1 MPVIRKL
8 TTYLVEHDGLTFEA
22 YGMIPIKDSI
32 VVRRLDD
39 DTAAIGFAVYDDS
52 FYSIRD
58 VLSGQ
63 RIVSHLIDRV
73 DRKEY
78 SRLAESDDP
87 YVVPLACYEH
97 SGRVWALA
105 GSYEHSMFPDQRWD
119 VHHTAG
125 FWMPDDD
132 SDGDYVRDEIESS
145 AILALIP
152 GHRIDFGYSG
162 GNKKRPWILRIDGKA
177 SGTFSM
183 RTAAAKAAASKLGVK
198 CDPNELRRMIER
210 KAAETAK
217 QAVDVLNRLESGEVY
232 GINSGLYLRDKDN
245 VFRQDDT
252 TFESVFG
259 YIEELS
265 TVCKIIEEELDS
277 LIAWRLKSTQEPVA
291 RLGVATDGCYE
302 QGM

>member
-1 MPVIRKL
+1 MSVIRKL
-8 TTYLVEHDGLTFEA
+8 TVYLVKHDGLTFEA
-22 YGMIPIKDSI
+22 YGGEPIEDSI

-58 VLSGQ
+58 VLCGE
-63 RIVSHLIDRV
+63 RVVSHLIDRV
-73 DRKEY
+73 DRQEY
-78 SRLAESDDP
+78 SRLAESEDP
-87 YVVPLACYEH
+87 CVVPLACYEH
-97 SGRVWALA
+97 GGRAWALA

-119 VHHTAG
+119 VHHKAG

-132 SDGDYVRDEIESS
+132 SDGDYVRDKIESS

-152 GHRIDFGYSG
+152 GHHIDLGYSG

-177 SGTFSM
+177 SGTFST

-198 CDPNELRRMIER
+198 CDPKELRRTIER
-210 KAAETAK
+210 KAAETARR
-217 QAVDVLNRLESGEVY
+217 AVDVLNRLESGEVY
-232 GINSGLYLRDKDN
+232 GISSALYLRGKDN

-252 TFESVFG
+252 TFESVSGF
-259 YIEELS
+259 IEELS
-265 TVCKIIEEELDS
+265 TVRKTIEDDLDS
-277 LIAWRLKSTQEPVA
+277 LIARRLKSTQGSAA
-291 RLGVATDGCYE
+291 RLDVATDGCYE